1 MNPTKRREILTTLP
15 SLLWLGIFVL
25 IPTIIV
31 FVLAFKP
38 STPSGG
44 IGVGWSLD
52 AIRKLADPIYLTL
65 IVRTFIISVLTT
77 VICIAVALPVSY
89 AMARARSE
97 WRSRLLLLVIVP
109 FWTNFLIR
117 VFAWKQILH
126 AEGALAQAMRS
137 VHLLGSND
145 TLLYTPSAVVLIS
158 IYTFLPFAILPMF
171 AAAEKFEFALLDAA
185 RDLGCSPLRAF
196 LSTFVPG
203 IRNGIVTAFVIVFI
217 PMLGSYVIPDIV
229 GGRNGEMLGNKI
241 AQRNFSDRDL
251 PQAAAISAALTL
263 IVLLPL
269 AATRLRRRASAV

>member
-1 MNPTKRREILTTLP
+1 MLSTKRREILTSLP

-25 IPTIIV
+25 VPTIIV

-44 IGVGWSLD
+44 IGEGWSLD
-52 AIRKLADPIYLTL
+52 AIRKLSDPIYPTL
-65 IVRTFIISVLTT
+65 MARTLIISVITT
-77 VICIAVALPVSY
+77 IICIAVALPVSY
-89 AMARARSE
+89 AMARAGNK

-126 AEGALAQAMRS
+126 AEGPLAQALRG
-137 VHLLGSND
+137 VHLLGSNE

-171 AAAEKFEFALLDAA
+171 AAAEKFDFSLLDAA
-185 RDLGCSPLRAF
+185 RDLGCSPSRAF
-196 LSTFVPG
+196 MSTFVPG
-203 IRNGIVTAFVIVFI
+203 VRNGIVTAFVIVFI

-269 AATRLRRRASAV
+269 AATRLRRRTA